1 MIYNFPYAGYVT
13 HDSLVYIG
21 SSGSYWS
28 RTAITIEDAGNMYI
42 PSTNVATADPAI
54 RYVGLSIRCVATT

>member
-42 PSTNVATADPAI
+42 SSTNVATADPAI
-54 RYVGLSIRCVATT
+54 RYVGLSVRCVATT